1 LLRQKLAVHSFV
13 KTFRASSMFEE
24 GIFIMIMTKQL
35 QEIENN
41 KRNKISMIALC

>member
-1 LLRQKLAVHSFV
+1 
-13 KTFRASSMFEE
+13 MFEE

-41 KRNKISMIALC
+41 KRNKISMIALY

>member
-1 LLRQKLAVHSFV
+1 
-13 KTFRASSMFEE
+13 MFEE

-41 KRNKISMIALC
+41 KRTKFSIEKVNDNNVKAISEVGYILVDVL

>member
-1 LLRQKLAVHSFV
+1 
-13 KTFRASSMFEE
+13 MFEE

-41 KRNKISMIALC
+41 KRTKFSMIALY

>member
-1 LLRQKLAVHSFV
+1 
-13 KTFRASSMFEE
+13 MFEE

-41 KRNKISMIALC
+41 KRTKFSIIALY